1 MKKRNTGYIQQL
13 NSWVGLLATTL
24 YITETALSLSLQKV
38 LLGSCTLDYL

>member
-24 YITETALSLSLQKV
+24 YITETALSLQKV